1 MDHPEFHR
9 NLGPFSLKQI
19 SDFLDADL
27 ECQDEAFL
35 IYDFNNIDECRVSDI
50 TFLNDNYI
58 NQIDSI
64 EGKTF
69 IISKNNKTILST
81 DKNILKVDNVH
92 LAIAK
97 LSNFFFK
104 THDEDFIKSLKFPN
118 LKSNCDFLDNT
129 AIISNGV
136 ILGKNAIINS
146 GVYIGHNCTIGK
158 NVIIENNT
166 VITNSIIG
174 DNVRIGRNC
183 SIGQPG
189 FGFAINK
196 TNNEKIFHK
205 GRVILQN
212 NIQIGSNCCIDRGS
226 FSDTIIGE
234 NTFLD
239 NMCHVAHN
247 VTIGNNC
254 IFAACLG
261 IAGSA
266 KIGNFVLAGG
276 QVGIN
281 GHIKIGDRVRI
292 AAKSGVFSDVGDGES
307 VMGNPAINKF
317 KYIKKNFKK
326 HHGKKVN

>member
-1 MDHPEFHR
+1 M
-9 NLGPFSLKQI
+9 
-19 SDFLDADL
+19 
-27 ECQDEAFL
+27 
-35 IYDFNNIDECRVSDI
+35 
-50 TFLNDNYI
+50 
-58 NQIDSI
+58 
-64 EGKTF
+64 
-69 IISKNNKTILST
+69 
-81 DKNILKVDNVH
+81 
-92 LAIAK
+92 
-97 LSNFFFK
+97 
-104 THDEDFIKSLKFPN
+104 
-118 LKSNCDFLDNT
+118 
-129 AIISNGV
+129 
-136 ILGKNAIINS
+136 
-146 GVYIGHNCTIGK
+146 
-158 NVIIENNT
+158 
-166 VITNSIIG
+166 
-174 DNVRIGRNC
+174 RIGRNC

-292 AAKSGVFSDVGDGES
+292 AAKSGVFSDVSDGES

-317 KYIKKNFKK
+317 KYIKNFKK